1 MSKAAEDIFSNTVIV
16 EQEIPLIVDGKAA
29 PEPLSIEW
37 SDWVMSLFDE
47 TELVEPDEGGDAM
60 PKVAGLRR
68 VAQKVLGK
76 MVFSGPVTVFPA
88 TNVDHPGRATVVFKI
103 EFQDGTTYTE
113 VGDSYL
119 DNTNDKVAI
128 YPVAVASTRAEARA
142 LRKALGI
149 NRVSFDEITTKDPNT
164 VIRQAIKEEQA
175 KADKDGEF
183 KGTNLATDA
192 QSKLINF
199 VCDKLDIDRDKF
211 FLNVMKVQDD
221 KTLLKSDASASID
234 KLHLYR
240 DGKEDIPTSIKK

>member
-1 MSKAAEDIFSNTVIV
+1 MSKEELFNDTTLSDEKVDLVVNGNT
-16 EQEIPLIVDGKAA
+16 A
-29 PEPLSIEW
+29 PEPNSVEW

-47 TELVEPDEGGDAM
+47 TELVEPDEGGDPM

-68 VAQKVLGK
+68 VAQLVLGR

-88 TNVDHPGRATVVFKI
+88 TNVDHPGRATVVFKV
-103 EFQDGTTYTE
+103 EFQDGTVYTE

-128 YPVAVASTRAEARA
+128 FPVAVASTRAEARA

-149 NRVSFDEITTKDPNT
+149 NRVSFDEITNKDPNA
-164 VIRQAIKEEQA
+164 VIRQAVKDGEA
-175 KADKDGEF
+175 KQDKDGEF
-183 KGTNLATDA
+183 RGNNLASDA
-192 QSKLINF
+192 QNKLINF

-211 FLNVMKVQDD
+211 FSEVMKVQDD
-221 KTLLKSDASASID
+221 TTLSKADASTSID

-240 DGKEDIPTSIKK
+240 DEKEEIPTSIKK